1 MISSFMRAS
10 SKVQITHL
18 SRKGK
23 HPHPEEADTRVSMK
37 RVLILGA
44 GSAGIAAVLELKK
57 ASVRNPEMEVTLVDQ
72 QNYHFVIPMIYQV
85 VAGSVEPNFISFPL
99 RVLLRQKPTAGQFKF
114 IQSRVRSIDTEK
126 KRVTIDREELE
137 WDYLVIALGS
147 TANFFGMDEV
157 ERNSIRFR
165 SLRDAISIH
174 NRILDNHEAALLEK
188 DEMRRRELL
197 TFVVVGGGPTGVE
210 LSAHIQ
216 DFVLKTLARD
226 YLFLTPQVRVI
237 LIEAQDTL
245 LSGMKPKAA
254 EMALARLRSRGV
266 EVLLRTRISR
276 AWAGGV
282 QTADGQTIATGNVIW
297 VAGVKPVDIVAS
309 LPFDKA
315 RDGRI
320 KVNEYLGVPNSPSVY
335 VVGDCAYRQ
344 QEHSSAAYPPT
355 HQVAV
360 RQGPACARNVLNAIE
375 GKPQRP
381 FRYKFKGQL
390 VYIGRNV
397 AVAQLLDRVFDG
409 FAAGFLRRI
418 LFLEQMITYLGLLTA
433 FKNKMGT
440 ALDWF
445 FAYFYH
451 RNTARI

>member
-1 MISSFMRAS
+1 
-10 SKVQITHL
+10 
-18 SRKGK
+18 
-23 HPHPEEADTRVSMK
+23 MK

-44 GSAGIAAVLELKK
+44 GSAGIAAALELKK

-85 VAGSVEPNFISFPL
+85 VAGSVEPGFISFPL
-99 RVLLRQKPTAGQFKF
+99 RILLRQRPTAGQFKF
-114 IQSRVRSIDTEK
+114 IQSRVHNIDTEE
-126 KRVTIDREELE
+126 KRVTTDKGELE

-147 TANFFGMDEV
+147 TANFFGLNEV

-174 NRILDNHEAALLEK
+174 NRILDNYEAALLEE
-188 DEMRRRELL
+188 DELRRRELL

-226 YLFLTPQVRVI
+226 YPFLTPQVRVV

-254 EMALARLRSRGV
+254 ELALTRLRSRGV
-266 EVLLRTRISR
+266 EVLLRTRISK

-282 QTADGQTIATGNVIW
+282 QTANGQTIATGNVIW

-309 LPFDKA
+309 LPFNKA

-320 KVNEYLGVPNSPSVY
+320 KVNEYLEVPSSPGVY
-335 VVGDCAYRQ
+335 VVGDCAYLE
-344 QEHSSAAYPPT
+344 QEHSSGAYPAT
-355 HQVAV
+355 HQIAV

-381 FRYKFKGQL
+381 FRYQFKGQI

-397 AVAQLLDRVFDG
+397 AVAQLLGHIFDG
-409 FAAGFLRRI
+409 FPAGFVRRV
-418 LFLEQMITYLGLLTA
+418 LFLEQMIMYLGLLTA

-445 FAYFYH
+445 FAYFYY
-451 RNTARI
+451 RNTARIE